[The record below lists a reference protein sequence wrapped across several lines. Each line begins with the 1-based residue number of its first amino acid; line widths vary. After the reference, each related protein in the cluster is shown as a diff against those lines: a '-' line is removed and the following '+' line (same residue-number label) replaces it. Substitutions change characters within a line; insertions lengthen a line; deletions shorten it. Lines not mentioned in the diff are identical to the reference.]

1 MARNVRNPF
10 NPGLML
16 VVLFVAVSWWLAN
29 QPNDNLPPAERPAP
43 SRESDAPA
51 QPPPASTT
59 ASRPDPCDPKIV
71 DEFTGRVQ
79 HVQDGDSFKLQT
91 SDRRTM
97 TVRMKSIDAPEKDQ
111 PSGDAAR
118 QHLKRLIEGRQ
129 VTIQSVGDDQ
139 YDRTLGYVLLDG
151 VEINEQL
158 VHDGWAWHY
167 SKDSCE
173 RRFAA
178 AEDAARTARRGLW
191 ERGRPQPPWEFRR
204 QKNSGR

>member
-1 MARNVRNPF
+1 MARNIRNPF

-16 VVLFVAVSWWLAN
+16 VVLFVAISWWLAN
-29 QPNDNLPPAERPAP
+29 QPNENLPPAERPAP
-43 SRESDAPA
+43 SKRTDSPST
-51 QPPPASTT
+51 PPAATT

-91 SDRRTM
+91 SDRRTV
-97 TVRMKSIDAPEKDQ
+97 TVRMKSIDAPEKGQ

-158 VHDGWAWHY
+158 VRDGWAWHY

-191 ERGRPQPPWEFRR
+191 ERERPQPPWEFRR
-204 QKNSGR
+204 QKSEGR